1 MIRDSGSSGR
11 RSILKLKYT
20 SSAANNE
27 IYRNRPP
34 MYMDDGVSIEQM
46 RAIDANA
53 VSLGLPV
60 YLMMENAGNALAR
73 RMLQGLSNL
82 YQKKV
87 AVVCGLSN
95 NGGGGLAAA
104 RHLAYYG
111 ADTTL
116 ILLGNPAQLKSPDA
130 RLQWKTIENMK
141 SIRKV
146 SAESKKDLDRVKDM
160 ILDADGI
167 IDAIFGTG
175 LSSDVIREPASSA
188 IEYINISRAY
198 VVSND
203 VPSGIDADT
212 GRAPH
217 KSVEPDITVVLH
229 MMKKGKLPGL
239 VVVESIGIPPDHSLN
254 GS

>member
-1 MIRDSGSSGR
+1 MHMENS
-11 RSILKLKYT
+11 
-20 SSAANNE
+20 
-27 IYRNRPP
+27 
-34 MYMDDGVSIEQM
+34 VSVEQM

-73 RMLQGLSNL
+73 HMRQGLGNL
-82 YQKKV
+82 HGKKV
-87 AVVCGLSN
+87 AIVCGLSN
-95 NGGGGLAAA
+95 NGGGGLASA

-116 ILLGNPAQLKSPDA
+116 ILLGNHEQLKSPDA

-146 SAESKKDLDRVKDM
+146 VAENKKDIDTVKHT

-175 LSSDVIREPASSA
+175 LSAGAIREPASSA
-188 IEYINISRAY
+188 IDYINMSRAF

-203 VPSGIDADT
+203 VPSGIDANT
-212 GRAPH
+212 GRAPD

-229 MMKKGKLPGL
+229 MMKNGGL
-239 VVVESIGIPPDHSLN
+239 SGPVAVESIGIPPEALVP
-254 GS
+254 